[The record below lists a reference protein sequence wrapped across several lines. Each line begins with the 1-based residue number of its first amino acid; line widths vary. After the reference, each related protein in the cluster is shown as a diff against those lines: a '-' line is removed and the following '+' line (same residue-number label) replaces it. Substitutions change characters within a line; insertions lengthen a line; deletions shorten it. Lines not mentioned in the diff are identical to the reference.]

1 MMKTSRTRLSIGCSS
16 AVASSHWMA
25 RRCERSIWG
34 LTTPRQRDHRR
45 WLINR
50 PEFPE
55 FRRQNFRN
63 PHPAHMDAD
72 LGVVAELQSSPTDGR
87 RRLRITPDKWS
98 VQEDRGFARGVRHGL
113 ERYAFRLVEGSRS
126 DVTAHAASILRTSRW
141 SLGSECSNGID
152 MGR

>member
-16 AVASSHWMA
+16 AVASSHWMG

-63 PHPAHMDAD
+63 PQVQRKQAGAYLTSLTVEGFRGIGPGRT
-72 LGVVAELQSSPTDGR
+72 LTLTPGPGLTIVVGRNGSGKSSVAE
-87 RRLRITPDKWS
+87 
-98 VQEDRGFARGVRHGL
+98 AL
-113 ERYAFRLVEGSRS
+113 EVLV
-126 DVTAHAASILRTSRW
+126 T
-141 SLGSECSNGID
+141 
-152 MGR
+152 